1 MHVGTGS
8 YLLLFLA
15 LPYLMPHGSF
25 GQEPTNIAQS
35 PSAIGTYSIVP
46 FNGNHSFLIQIQQ
59 SDSSFTTPR
68 KNYYLGVG
76 GDGLQ
81 PSGVSIW
88 NSSGFKMGDTRAT
101 GGIIWLPRLPTGN
114 YTVTTADIGR
124 FLLAQDVQNSGEK
137 FVGNLSAPVALFIVP
152 FQKSTVQLDTQV
164 SHSSDGYRLDLYN
177 SSSSFDFTLPSQGA
191 SLLYARISPD
201 QLTTVQFTWTSSP
214 TGPDIIGLIPII
226 LPVVLIAGLV
236 VFVIFRSRRKV

>member
-1 MHVGTGS
+1 
-8 YLLLFLA
+8 
-15 LPYLMPHGSF
+15 MPHGSF
-25 GQEPTNIAQS
+25 GQEPTNVTQS

-152 FQKSTVQLDTQV
+152 FQRSTVHLETQV

-177 SSSSFDFTLPSQGA
+177 SSIGNIYSQHYTGGSSFDFTLPSQGA